1 MATIV
6 LLTPQDGTLNASHI
20 KTCHRHNYHHATLCC
35 RRQPPQHNSTTS
47 AMTTS
52 TTPVASTLQTGL
64 SCIGAR
70 LRVSLRLRAG
80 FLDSFHNCLSCIRA
94 RLRVSWRLRATTTDQ
109 PATHTSTTPTNN
121 GTPLTTPTTW
131 RHFTTCNATPN
142 YLPLHPYHSTNDINT
157 HTGIPPLQSLGATH
171 HRPRF

>member
-1 MATIV
+1 MGSP
-6 LLTPQDGTLNASHI
+6 TPSNIT
-20 KTCHRHNYHHATLCC
+20 TCHRHDNHNVTL
-35 RRQPPQHNSTTS
+35 PAADDSLPKHNSTTS
-47 AMTTS
+47 AISTS
-52 TTPVASTLQTGL
+52 TTPVALTLQTGL

-94 RLRVSWRLRATTTDQ
+94 RLRVSWRLRATITDQ
-109 PATHTSTTPTNN
+109 PATHTSTTPTTN

-157 HTGIPPLQSLGATH
+157 HTGTPPLQSLGATH